1 MSESVT
7 QWFARWFGRQVGH
20 VKGAVETTLE
30 KTVYE
35 NKTVEEVKHPAD
47 PKLVLRR
54 TTIDEAILKKDRP

>member
-20 VKGAVETTLE
+20 VKGAVEMSPET
-30 KTVYE
+30 TVYE
-35 NKTVEEVKHPAD
+35 NKTVEELKHPED

-54 TTIDEAILKKDRP
+54 TTIDQAVVKNDKI